1 METVEMPRSLPGLKT
16 PLRYNRADRGKEDHM
31 SAKKTTI
38 AKGDGGK
45 VALGLAVMSAMA
57 AAVVAAA
64 AAVGTLAGKLYWRIR
79 EGKDAPEAD

>member
-1 METVEMPRSLPGLKT
+1 METVEMPRSLPGRKT
-16 PLRYNRADRGKEDHM
+16 PLRYNKADRGKEDHM
-31 SAKKTTI
+31 SAKKTI